1 MNTKLWRVPVYIY
14 VLAVATACT
23 TSAPRGTEVTRFH
36 LGTPIAGQTIR
47 LEPADA
53 AIADS
58 LEYRSYASSIATELS
73 ALGFQV
79 SDQETTD
86 LIATVTATRGLQQKA
101 PKRSP
106 VSVGVGAGSYGS
118 SGGVSG
124 GVSFPLGGSTGGE
137 IYVSRLEVKFINRTE
152 NAVVWEGSA
161 TRESESAPESP
172 TAVMQLLAAAL
183 FQGFPG
189 ASGHTVMVEDE
200 PE

>member
-1 MNTKLWRVPVYIY
+1 MNTKLWRVPAYTFM
-14 VLAVATACT
+14 LAVATACT

-36 LGTPIAGQTIR
+36 LDKPIAAQTIR

-53 AIADS
+53 TIADS
-58 LEYRSYASSIATELS
+58 LEYRSYASSISTELS
-73 ALGFQV
+73 RLGFQI
-79 SDQETTD
+79 SDQETAG

-101 PKRSP
+101 PKRSA

-124 GVSFPLGGSTGGE
+124 GVSFPLGGATGGE
-137 IYVSRLEVKFINRTE
+137 IYVSRLEVQFIDRTK

-161 TRESESAPESP
+161 TRETVSVPESP
-172 TAVMQLLAAAL
+172 TVVMQKLAAAL
-183 FQGFPG
+183 FQDFPG
-189 ASGHTVMVEDE
+189 VSGHTVMVKDE